1 MSASKKDARILVY
14 STSGAKRGKRP
25 QSTFVQI
32 GRGFSCA
39 SSRCHCPTPAHG
51 TIMLKRIIKSALRH
65 GGDQL
70 RKAAPPAP
78 IAVAAPAAPVDDA
91 FSVQRELIR
100 ADEPLIF
107 DVGAHHGS
115 VARHAAGRLF
125 PGTLIHCF
133 EPFPDSFNILSEN
146 LKGDSR
152 IHCHQTA
159 LSSVAGLAVLNA
171 NLSSQTNLLLPTD
184 PSGAVIWGGGL
195 LDTTG
200 KVEVAVT
207 TVDHFVRDN
216 KIAHID
222 ILKLDVQGAE
232 YALFLRGDR
241 NAEAAKGFGNL
252 YGVDS
257 GPHLRRSAQ
266 AALISAAARCLRL
279 SAS

>member
-1 MSASKKDARILVY
+1 M
-14 STSGAKRGKRP
+14 
-25 QSTFVQI
+25 
-32 GRGFSCA
+32 
-39 SSRCHCPTPAHG
+39 
-51 TIMLKRIIKSALRH
+51 
-65 GGDQL
+65 
-70 RKAAPPAP
+70 
-78 IAVAAPAAPVDDA
+78 
-91 FSVQRELIR
+91 IR

-115 VARHAAGRLF
+115 VARTYLRLF
-125 PGTLIHCF
+125 PGALIHCF

-159 LSSVAGLAVLNA
+159 LSDVAGLAVLNA
-171 NLSSQTNLLLPTD
+171 NLSSQTNSLLPTD

-200 KVEVAVT
+200 KVEVAVA

-232 YALFLRGDR
+232 YAVFQGATETLRQQKVSAIYTELILGRTYEGQHKLHEYLQLLAAFGYQLLDFFNPIRHRHQLIQADFIFLP
-241 NAEAAKGFGNL
+241 A
-252 YGVDS
+252 
-257 GPHLRRSAQ
+257 
-266 AALISAAARCLRL
+266 
-279 SAS
+279 